1 MLRGPIAHLI
11 ESCKTQIRFVGQR
24 SLSVGFLLA
33 LLTCTP
39 ALLAQLP
46 LPPLPFPDPFG
57 IFGSSSEEQDK
68 AIDGIVGV
76 GMTRKPT
83 GTAPY
88 GTTSAGEPF
97 WPIPEPEPVRT
108 APGGVENGNTTPA
121 VLTSPATSGQVSNE
135 KHNATINC
143 LVARNSFEG
152 ANISPLIN
160 RTLIAGEQS
169 NLPGRPAVEFSEK
182 ELAALQYSF
191 IYDLQRHARFIYEG
205 KNAMA
210 TAITCKWKL
219 IGSQHANQIDEIT
232 FNIATRNGFPKF
244 SLWIESVLEQDKK
257 FVENP

>member
-1 MLRGPIAHLI
+1 MIQDPCAR
-11 ESCKTQIRFVGQR
+11 IRFSSAALITFV
-24 SLSVGFLLA
+24 L
-33 LLTCTP
+33 LLTCSS

-57 IFGSSSEEQDK
+57 IFGNTNEEQDK

-76 GMTRKPT
+76 GMTRNPT

-88 GTTSAGEPF
+88 GTTSSGEPF
-97 WPIPEPEPVRT
+97 WPVPEPEPAKTVI
-108 APGGVENGNTTPA
+108 GVVETGKATPA
-121 VLTSPATSGQVSNE
+121 ALTSPATAGQVSNE

-143 LVARNSFEG
+143 LIARNSFEG
-152 ANISPLIN
+152 GNISPLVN
-160 RTLIAGEQS
+160 KTLIVGEKS
-169 NLPGRPAVEFSEK
+169 NLPGRPAEEFSEK
-182 ELAALQYSF
+182 ELAAMQYSF

-210 TAITCKWKL
+210 AAITCKWKL

-232 FNIATRNGFPKF
+232 FNIANKNGFPKF
-244 SLWIESVLEQDKK
+244 SLWIESVLEQDRK